1 MLYKYEDG
9 KLNVFEMKIDCYEL
23 RNVRERIL
31 ENCSIVMKCE
41 GVFLE
46 FYYNYFKNRRHFC
59 KQRFDHTEGCNWYD
73 RREYY
78 KYTYDEYYFPEIV
91 DVINDILNGNEER
104 INDLFS
110 TEDIKYNVYEY
121 RNKIME
127 NIVNLINDYK
137 ITNNR
142 ESIEEASLALENIC
156 CSEFNERN
164 KSIKEYYPELIDCF
178 SFIKIVSID
187 DLELKKISEYLGN
200 NWQEKIFSTR
210 NKDLDSIVNLIDDYK
225 NTNTRSSIEEAKC
238 ILEKLKQIKKQNE
251 KSENPYIQLI
261 NYLEL
266 RKDDL
271 ELEKLKTFLG
281 NEWIEKMTNFS
292 DYKENNRKLV
302 TNQYVKKLMK

>member
-1 MLYKYEDG
+1 MEEKMKTLYKYEDG
-9 KLNVFEMKIDCYEL
+9 KLNVFETKIDCYEL
-23 RNVRERIL
+23 RNVREKIL
-31 ENCSIVMKCE
+31 ENCSIVMKCQ

-73 RREYY
+73 RREHY

-142 ESIEEASLALENIC
+142 ENIEEASLALENIC
-156 CSEFNERN
+156 CSKFNEKN

-178 SFIKIVSID
+178 SFIKRASID
-187 DLELKKISEYLGN
+187 DLELQKISEYLGN
-200 NWQEKIFSTR
+200 NWQEKIFY
-210 NKDLDSIVNLIDDYK
+210 N
-225 NTNTRSSIEEAKC
+225 
-238 ILEKLKQIKKQNE
+238 
-251 KSENPYIQLI
+251 
-261 NYLEL
+261 
-266 RKDDL
+266 
-271 ELEKLKTFLG
+271 
-281 NEWIEKMTNFS
+281 
-292 DYKENNRKLV
+292 
-302 TNQYVKKLMK
+302 